1 MSRDQFVT
9 GQKVKIQVMPAVT
22 GICTTKCIM
31 HVLLGRLWAVPLSKQ
46 QGHLRQQAVYQGL
59 LCRLQ
64 QAVQAPP

>member
-1 MSRDQFVT
+1 MGWDQFVT

-22 GICTTKCIM
+22 GICTM
-31 HVLLGRLWAVPLSKQ
+31 HVLLGQLWAVPLSMQ
-46 QGHLRQQAVYQGL
+46 QGHLRQQTVYQVL